1 MTTFHEGDKVRTR
14 NGVQTMT
21 VDCVLCNLV
30 ACLVVSSDGLKET
43 LYHANELVLDVEEP
57 EDNAASQH

>member
-1 MTTFHEGDKVRTR
+1 
-14 NGVQTMT
+14 MT

-43 LYHANELVLDVEEP
+43 LYHANELVLNLVEP
-57 EDNAASQH
+57 EDNAVSQH